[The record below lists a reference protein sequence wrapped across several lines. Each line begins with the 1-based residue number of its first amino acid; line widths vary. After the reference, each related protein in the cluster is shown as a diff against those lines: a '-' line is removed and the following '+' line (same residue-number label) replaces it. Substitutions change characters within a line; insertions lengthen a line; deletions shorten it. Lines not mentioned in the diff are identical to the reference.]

1 MSPETIVVNLILLNG
16 GKLTGRTRLQ
26 KQAYLLHCCGAELNE
41 LDFIYHY
48 YGPYSFEL
56 ADGCV
61 NAKVEERITMEE
73 RHDQYGGRYRT
84 PYTVFEATG
93 TQQPTGI
100 GELSSRKSKAVVDR
114 TNQASSIALEL
125 AATAAFLQ
133 RQGVY
138 DGRVME
144 ELKLRKSRKATA
156 ENLQEAQ
163 QLLEALGLDA
173 LGEVVD

>member
-1 MSPETIVVNLILLNG
+1 MSPETMVVNLILLNG

-26 KQAYLLHCCGAELNE
+26 KQAYLLHCCGADLNE

-61 NAKVEERITMEE
+61 NAKAEGRVMTEERL
-73 RHDQYGGRYRT
+73 GRYGT

-93 TQQPTGI
+93 TQQPAGI
-100 GELSSRKSKAVVDR
+100 GELSLKQSKEVVDR

-138 DGRVME
+138 DGRVMD

-156 ENLQEAQ
+156 ENLKEAR
-163 QLLEALGLDA
+163 QLLNALGLDA
-173 LGEVVD
+173 LDEAVN

>member
-1 MSPETIVVNLILLNG
+1 MSPETMVVNLILLNG

-26 KQAYLLHCCGAELNE
+26 KQAYLLHCCGADLNE

-61 NAKVEERITMEE
+61 NAKAEGLITMDE
-73 RHDQYGGRYRT
+73 RLGRYGT
-84 PYTVFEATG
+84 PYTVFEAAG
-93 TQQPTGI
+93 TQRFAGI
-100 GELSSRKSKAVVDR
+100 GALSLHKSRDVVDR

-138 DGRVME
+138 DGRVMD

-156 ENLQEAQ
+156 ENLKEAR
-163 QLLEALGLDA
+163 QLLKALGLDA
-173 LGEVVD
+173 LDEAVN